1 MILCHT
7 AIIITQVQMGPCA
20 VASTI
25 CPHQDAWR
33 TARWLPA
40 SPSLLLQTLHGVRSG
55 ISSSL
60 LIFGAILGKC
70 IVGLFLPLGMP
81 FCFNIRCNIKDV
93 LFCTKPAGRGL
104 SCFRG
109 DEKIMASTLK
119 GIQLA
124 VCDYNSICIFR
135 FWFLYVFSDIGWID
149 PIGLEGFVYILIE
162 LRIKYILKILVLF
175 PNHFH

>member
-1 MILCHT
+1 
-7 AIIITQVQMGPCA
+7 
-20 VASTI
+20 
-25 CPHQDAWR
+25 
-33 TARWLPA
+33 
-40 SPSLLLQTLHGVRSG
+40 
-55 ISSSL
+55 
-60 LIFGAILGKC
+60 
-70 IVGLFLPLGMP
+70 MP

-124 VCDYNSICIFR
+124 VCDYNSICIFI

-162 LRIKYILKILVLF
+162 LRIKYILKIFFYSSIHSQSKLSLLGHKQIQLF
-175 PNHFH
+175 TETIKNQNNTVHRWGDVPGSQLWTDQCHHIFFTCAEARKKSCSICQFKYFPKY